1 MEGVNVGT
9 EGIVASNLSTDY
21 TIVQADNGK
30 KLYHPSADTT
40 ARTWT
45 LSSGLSSDFT
55 VTLVNDTSAGA
66 ITIASGSDALVWMP
80 TGGTGNRT
88 LAANGMATIT
98 NMTTTRKA
106 IT

>member
-9 EGIVASNLSTDY
+9 EGILVKSVSADY

-55 VTLVNDTSAGA
+55 VTIINDTSAGA
-66 ITIASGSDALVWMP
+66 ITIVA
-80 TGGTGNRT
+80 
-88 LAANGMATIT
+88 
-98 NMTTTRKA
+98 
-106 IT
+106 